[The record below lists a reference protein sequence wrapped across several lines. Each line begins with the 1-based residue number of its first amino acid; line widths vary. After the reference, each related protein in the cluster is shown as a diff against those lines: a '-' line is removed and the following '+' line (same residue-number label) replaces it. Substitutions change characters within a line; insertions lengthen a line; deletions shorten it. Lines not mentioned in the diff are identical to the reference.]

1 MKSSSAFISTVLS
14 CVLLLLPLQAAAAE
28 DEQVKM
34 ADLKNAISA
43 LEKQLNKRDKDK
55 NNLVAE
61 LKKNEIAA
69 SASSRKIRLL
79 NRKINTRRGKLA
91 ELDKQQRQLTIDLK
105 KQNAAVEGSSLQPT
119 KWAPKNR
126 LNCSSIRKIH
136 NS

>member
-1 MKSSSAFISTVLS
+1 MKLSSAIISTALS
-14 CVLLLLPLQAAAAE
+14 CALLLLPLQATAAE
-28 DEQVKM
+28 DDKAKL
-34 ADLKNAISA
+34 ADLKNAIST

-91 ELDKQQRQLTIDLK
+91 ELDKQQRQLTIDP
-105 KQNAAVEGSSLQPT
+105 QSGRSTTASPTLQVLQLR
-119 KWAPKNR
+119 AR
-126 LNCSSIRKIH
+126 RAQ
-136 NS
+136 